1 MNLAIRGVRI
11 FLGGNGGATVT
22 VLAKTFRNRLK
33 EISVP
38 WVFDRKEVSHIVFQ
52 SSPGDQARIAEGLN
66 SLVFEILRLYP
77 PGCVRFL
84 MIDPIGLGQNFASFH
99 ELADYDEKLVSSKV
113 WTNKRQI
120 KEQLEKIVEHIEGVV
135 QKYLR
140 SDYQTIDEYNE
151 AAGEIA
157 EPFRFVLIHGF
168 PENFDADS
176 ILALERIME
185 NGPRCGVHVCLVRDD
200 SKELPYGTKLDT
212 LVKTADTF
220 DFENGYLRL
229 VSSPN
234 LRLPSLYF
242 QLSTAIDPSHGA
254 EIVSSHGRAAAEGA
268 RVEVPY
274 SKMIQRVFDEN
285 LGGLEDISGLWEA
298 KNSSALRA
306 PLGPTGARKLQQL
319 VLGEKGTTAHHALL
333 VGKTGSGK
341 SNLLHVLIMSM
352 AELYSPKDLQVM
364 LVDFKKGVEFK
375 DYATHKLPH
384 ASVVAIESEK
394 EFGLSV
400 LKGMDEELTRRGDL
414 FREAGVQNLPAY
426 RSISD
431 APLPR
436 ILLIVD
442 EFHELFVDEDM
453 SLREAVGIIERI
465 VRQGRSFGMHL
476 ILASQSISGVQ
487 LPRSILEQIGVRIAM
502 QCSDADSR
510 LILADDNTAA
520 RLLNRA
526 GEAIYN
532 DKNGLVEGNNVFQT
546 ALLHPEERS
555 SRLQVLRKHA
565 LEVFEGDQEIKDG
578 PFVFEGN
585 EPADLRSC
593 RTLNNAFKNW
603 PTQSDQ
609 GKTRLWVGEPIAMLP
624 THSIE
629 LKRQSGANVLIVDRD
644 EKLAFGAT
652 YAALLSI
659 AAQETPESVVIHFV
673 NLSSADDDW
682 AEHPEIFEETFPH
695 PLTVYSRR
703 EIEGLVK
710 GLAAEVDT
718 RVNAEGSKQR
728 TKVFLFLFGIQR
740 ARDLRQSD
748 GGFFSGGDSEE
759 SVHANLKKVLR
770 EGPEF
775 GVHTIIWCD
784 TPQNAAKILD
794 NQAMNELG
802 QRLSGAMSSGDSMR
816 FFDDTVASKLTR
828 ENRMVCYDD
837 EKVGAFTQIR
847 PFLPPDPSW
856 LHNLGE
862 ALRNGWKTA
871 KADQ

>member
-1 MNLAIRGVRI
+1 
-11 FLGGNGGATVT
+11 
-22 VLAKTFRNRLK
+22 
-33 EISVP
+33 
-38 WVFDRKEVSHIVFQ
+38 
-52 SSPGDQARIAEGLN
+52 
-66 SLVFEILRLYP
+66 
-77 PGCVRFL
+77 
-84 MIDPIGLGQNFASFH
+84 MIDPIGLGQNFSSFH
-99 ELADYDEKLVSSKV
+99 ELADYDEKLISNKV

-151 AAGEIA
+151 AAGAIA

-168 PENFDADS
+168 PENFDTDS
-176 ILALERIME
+176 VLALERIME

-200 SKELPYGTKLDT
+200 SKEPPYGTKIDT
-212 LVKTADTF
+212 LLKTANTF
-220 DFENGYLRL
+220 RFENGHLCL
-229 VSSPN
+229 VSSRS
-234 LRLPSLYF
+234 LRLPALYF
-242 QLSTAIDPSHGA
+242 QFSKAVDPSHGA
-254 EIVSSHGRAAAEGA
+254 EIVSSHGRAAGDGA

-274 SKMIQRVFDEN
+274 DKMIERVFDEN
-285 LGGLEDISGLWEA
+285 LSGLQGISGRWQA
-298 KNSSALRA
+298 RNSHSLRA

-400 LKGMDEELTRRGDL
+400 LKGMDAELTRRGDL
-414 FREAGVQNLPAY
+414 FRDAGVQDLPAY
-426 RSISD
+426 RDFSE

-442 EFHELFVDEDM
+442 EFHELFVDEDT
-453 SLREAVGIIERI
+453 SSREAVGRIERI

-502 QCSDADSR
+502 QCSDSDSR

-520 RLLNRA
+520 RLLDRA

-546 ALLHPEERS
+546 ALLQPEERIT
-555 SRLQVLRKHA
+555 RLQALRKRA

-585 EPADLRSC
+585 EPASLEFC
-593 RTLNNAFKNW
+593 RTLNSAFKGW
-603 PTQSDQ
+603 PALGGT
-609 GKTRLWVGEPIAMLP
+609 GPTRLWVGEPIAMLP
-624 THSIE
+624 THAIE
-629 LKRQSGANVLIVDRD
+629 LKRQSGANVLILDRD
-644 EKLAFGAT
+644 EKIAFGAA

-673 NLSSADDDW
+673 DLSSADADW

-710 GLAAEVDT
+710 GLASEVES
-718 RVNAEGSKQR
+718 RVNAEGSKHL
-728 TKVFLFLFGIQR
+728 TKVFFFLFGIQR

-748 GGFFSGGDSEE
+748 SGFFLGGNNEE
-759 SVHANLKKVLR
+759 SVHGNLKKILR

-794 NQAMNELG
+794 SQAMNELG
-802 QRLSGAMSSGDSMR
+802 QRLSGPMSSSDSMR
-816 FFDDTVASKLTR
+816 LFDDTVASKLSR
-828 ENRMVCYDD
+828 GNRMICYDD
-837 EKVGAFTQIR
+837 EKVGVFTQIR
-847 PFLPPDPSW
+847 PFLPPDTEW
-856 LHNLGE
+856 LVKLSKEVRETWIG
-862 ALRNGWKTA
+862 ARS
-871 KADQ
+871 